1 MALNPITYTTIAITS
16 LLAGST
22 KLLLKSGQ
30 KYQKLEDRL
39 MSLEADRKENDEMN
53 KQILNRLD
61 LQDETLSE
69 LKTQIAVLTTT
80 VIGIDGTNGIRG
92 DLRELRDDIK
102 SYFKKSAMK
111 KPGLTR
117 RVFCIVKRSSNIELV
132 SSLR

>member
-1 MALNPITYTTIAITS
+1 
-16 LLAGST
+16 
-22 KLLLKSGQ
+22 
-30 KYQKLEDRL
+30 

-92 DLRELRDDIK
+92 DLRELATI
-102 SYFKKSAMK
+102 
-111 KPGLTR
+111 
-117 RVFCIVKRSSNIELV
+117 
-132 SSLR
+132 